1 MKKQNEQKQK
11 ERQNENV
18 KQSLSL
24 SGESEK
30 QGGAGFSGVVRY
42 SDGEL
47 QEFKELIE
55 AKLQEART
63 DYELLKSALTRQHDN
78 GTDDTSPTFKL
89 AEDSSDVF
97 SKEETAHLAIRQK
110 KFIDNLQN
118 ALIRIQNKTYGICR
132 VSGKLI
138 AKERLRMVPHT
149 TLSIDAKLDI
159 TS

>member
-11 ERQNENV
+11 EKQRGNKNEKENEN
-18 KQSLSL
+18 
-24 SGESEK
+24 ESKRQE
-30 QGGAGFSGVVRY
+30 GFNGYMRY

-47 QEFKELIE
+47 QEFKVLIE
-55 AKLQEART
+55 TKLQEART
-63 DYELLKSALTRQHDN
+63 DYELLKGSLMRQHDN

-89 AEDSSDVF
+89 AEDSDVF

-118 ALIRIQNKTYGICR
+118 ALVRIQNKTYGICR

-159 TS
+159 TN

>member
-1 MKKQNEQKQK
+1 MKKQNETKQK
-11 ERQNENV
+11 A
-18 KQSLSL
+18 
-24 SGESEK
+24 SEK
-30 QGGAGFSGVVRY
+30 KSVSDNQTGFKGVVRY

-47 QEFKELIE
+47 KEFKELIE
-55 AKLQEART
+55 TKLQEART
-63 DYELLKSALTRQHDN
+63 DYELLKGSLTRQHEN
-78 GTDDTSPTFKL
+78 GTDDTSPSFKA
-89 AEDSSDVF
+89 AEDSSDIF

-159 TS
+159 TN